1 MAFIGTTQLTRQ
13 TSLQTALFK
22 DWIVQA
28 KWRNFWGSGEHFDWW
43 TFPIDANS
51 DQHGDRYNVT
61 PAIDEAFEYADFT
74 GQVLSA
80 VDSDDG
86 THISF
91 ELPTEIPVHDVEVL
105 IEDEGKALEIEV
117 PSCTIDGVQT
127 LVELLWG
134 PNALL
139 AVRFNDQHMNFD
151 NKRIIA
157 LDAPKSWHFP
167 IHYLM

>member
-1 MAFIGTTQLTRQ
+1 MTTY
-13 TSLQTALFK
+13 TATTVDLFWRESSRK
-22 DWIVQA
+22 DLEATTEQ
-28 KWRNFWGSGEHFDWW
+28 E
-43 TFPIDANS
+43 
-51 DQHGDRYNVT
+51 
-61 PAIDEAFEYADFT
+61 AIDEAFEYADFT

-167 IHYLM
+167 IHYLLEDLEAND

>member
-1 MAFIGTTQLTRQ
+1 MTTY
-13 TSLQTALFK
+13 TATTVDLFWRESSRK
-22 DWIVQA
+22 DLEATTEQ
-28 KWRNFWGSGEHFDWW
+28 E
-43 TFPIDANS
+43 
-51 DQHGDRYNVT
+51 
-61 PAIDEAFEYADFT
+61 AIDEAFEYADFT

-80 VDSDDG
+80 IDSDDG

-91 ELPTEIPVHDVEVL
+91 ELPTEIPVYDVEVL

-127 LVELLWG
+127 FVKLLWG

>member
-1 MAFIGTTQLTRQ
+1 MTTY
-13 TSLQTALFK
+13 TATTVDPFWRESSRK
-22 DWIVQA
+22 DLESSSEQ
-28 KWRNFWGSGEHFDWW
+28 E
-43 TFPIDANS
+43 
-51 DQHGDRYNVT
+51 
-61 PAIDEAFEYADFT
+61 AIDEAFEYADFT

-80 VDSDDG
+80 IDSDDG

-91 ELPTEIPVHDVEVL
+91 EIPTEIPVHDVEVL

-139 AVRFNDQHMNFD
+139 AVRFNNQHMNFD

>member
-1 MAFIGTTQLTRQ
+1 MTTY
-13 TSLQTALFK
+13 TATTVDLFWRESSRK
-22 DWIVQA
+22 DLEATTEQ
-28 KWRNFWGSGEHFDWW
+28 E
-43 TFPIDANS
+43 
-51 DQHGDRYNVT
+51 
-61 PAIDEAFEYADFT
+61 AIDEAFEYADFT

>member
-1 MAFIGTTQLTRQ
+1 MTTY
-13 TSLQTALFK
+13 TATTVDLFWRESSRK
-22 DWIVQA
+22 DLEATTEQ
-28 KWRNFWGSGEHFDWW
+28 E
-43 TFPIDANS
+43 
-51 DQHGDRYNVT
+51 
-61 PAIDEAFEYADFT
+61 AIDEAFEYADFT

-105 IEDEGKALEIEV
+105 IEDKGKALEIEV

-134 PNALL
+134 PDALL
-139 AVRFNDQHMNFD
+139 AVRFNNQHMNFD

>member
-1 MAFIGTTQLTRQ
+1 MTTY
-13 TSLQTALFK
+13 TATTVDLFWRESSRK
-22 DWIVQA
+22 DLEATTEQ
-28 KWRNFWGSGEHFDWW
+28 E
-43 TFPIDANS
+43 
-51 DQHGDRYNVT
+51 
-61 PAIDEAFEYADFT
+61 AIDEAFEYADFT
-74 GQVLSA
+74 DQVLSA

-139 AVRFNDQHMNFD
+139 AVRFNNQHMNFD

>member
-1 MAFIGTTQLTRQ
+1 MTTY
-13 TSLQTALFK
+13 TATTVDLFWRESSRK
-22 DWIVQA
+22 DLEATTEQ
-28 KWRNFWGSGEHFDWW
+28 E
-43 TFPIDANS
+43 
-51 DQHGDRYNVT
+51 
-61 PAIDEAFEYADFT
+61 AIDEAFEYADFT

-80 VDSDDG
+80 IDSDDG

-139 AVRFNDQHMNFD
+139 AVRFNNQHMNFD

-157 LDAPKSWHFP
+157 LNAPKSWHFP

>member
-1 MAFIGTTQLTRQ
+1 MTTY
-13 TSLQTALFK
+13 TATTVDLFWRESSHK
-22 DWIVQA
+22 DIEATTEQ
-28 KWRNFWGSGEHFDWW
+28 E
-43 TFPIDANS
+43 
-51 DQHGDRYNVT
+51 
-61 PAIDEAFEYADFT
+61 AIDEAFEYADFT

-139 AVRFNDQHMNFD
+139 AVRFNNQHMNFD

>member
-1 MAFIGTTQLTRQ
+1 MTTY
-13 TSLQTALFK
+13 TATTVDLFWRESSRK
-22 DWIVQA
+22 DLEATTEQ
-28 KWRNFWGSGEHFDWW
+28 E
-43 TFPIDANS
+43 
-51 DQHGDRYNVT
+51 
-61 PAIDEAFEYADFT
+61 AIDEAFEYADFT

-91 ELPTEIPVHDVEVL
+91 ELPTEIPVYDVEVL

-139 AVRFNDQHMNFD
+139 ALRFNDQHMNFD

>member
-1 MAFIGTTQLTRQ
+1 LG
-13 TSLQTALFK
+13 
-22 DWIVQA
+22 
-28 KWRNFWGSGEHFDWW
+28 FD
-43 TFPIDANS
+43 
-51 DQHGDRYNVT
+51 
-61 PAIDEAFEYADFT
+61 
-74 GQVLSA
+74 
-80 VDSDDG
+80 
-86 THISF
+86 
-91 ELPTEIPVHDVEVL
+91 LPTEIPVYDVEVL
-105 IEDEGKALEIEV
+105 IDDNGTPLEIEV

>member
-1 MAFIGTTQLTRQ
+1 MTTY
-13 TSLQTALFK
+13 TATTVDLFWRESSRK
-22 DWIVQA
+22 DLEATTEQ
-28 KWRNFWGSGEHFDWW
+28 E
-43 TFPIDANS
+43 
-51 DQHGDRYNVT
+51 
-61 PAIDEAFEYADFT
+61 AIDEAFEYADFT

-80 VDSDDG
+80 IDSDDG

-139 AVRFNDQHMNFD
+139 AVRFNNQHMNFD

>member
-1 MAFIGTTQLTRQ
+1 MTTY
-13 TSLQTALFK
+13 TATTVDLFWRESSRK
-22 DWIVQA
+22 DLEATTEQ
-28 KWRNFWGSGEHFDWW
+28 E
-43 TFPIDANS
+43 
-51 DQHGDRYNVT
+51 
-61 PAIDEAFEYADFT
+61 AIDEAFEYADFT

-117 PSCTIDGVQT
+117 PSCTIEGVQT

-139 AVRFNDQHMNFD
+139 AVRFNNQHMNFD

>member
-1 MAFIGTTQLTRQ
+1 MTTY
-13 TSLQTALFK
+13 TATTVDLFWRESSRK
-22 DWIVQA
+22 DLESSSEQ
-28 KWRNFWGSGEHFDWW
+28 E
-43 TFPIDANS
+43 
-51 DQHGDRYNVT
+51 
-61 PAIDEAFEYADFT
+61 AIDEAFEYADFT

-80 VDSDDG
+80 IDSDDG

-91 ELPTEIPVHDVEVL
+91 EIPTEIPVHDVEVL

>member
-1 MAFIGTTQLTRQ
+1 MTTY
-13 TSLQTALFK
+13 TATTIDLFWRESSRK
-22 DWIVQA
+22 DLEATTEQ
-28 KWRNFWGSGEHFDWW
+28 E
-43 TFPIDANS
+43 
-51 DQHGDRYNVT
+51 
-61 PAIDEAFEYADFT
+61 AIDEAFEYADFT

-80 VDSDDG
+80 IDSDDG

-91 ELPTEIPVHDVEVL
+91 ELPTEIPVYDVEVL

-139 AVRFNDQHMNFD
+139 AIRFNNQHMNFD

>member
-1 MAFIGTTQLTRQ
+1 MTTY
-13 TSLQTALFK
+13 TATTVDPFWRESSRK
-22 DWIVQA
+22 DLEATTEQ
-28 KWRNFWGSGEHFDWW
+28 E
-43 TFPIDANS
+43 
-51 DQHGDRYNVT
+51 
-61 PAIDEAFEYADFT
+61 AIDEAFEYADFT

-139 AVRFNDQHMNFD
+139 AVRFNNQHMNFD

>member
-1 MAFIGTTQLTRQ
+1 MTTY
-13 TSLQTALFK
+13 TATTIDLFWRESSRK
-22 DWIVQA
+22 DLEATTEQ
-28 KWRNFWGSGEHFDWW
+28 E
-43 TFPIDANS
+43 
-51 DQHGDRYNVT
+51 
-61 PAIDEAFEYADFT
+61 AIDEAFEYADFT

-91 ELPTEIPVHDVEVL
+91 ELPTEIPVYDVEVL

-139 AVRFNDQHMNFD
+139 AVRFNNQHMNFD
-151 NKRIIA
+151 NRRIIA

>member
-1 MAFIGTTQLTRQ
+1 MTTY
-13 TSLQTALFK
+13 TATTIDLFWRESSRK
-22 DWIVQA
+22 DLEATTEQ
-28 KWRNFWGSGEHFDWW
+28 E
-43 TFPIDANS
+43 
-51 DQHGDRYNVT
+51 
-61 PAIDEAFEYADFT
+61 AIDEAFEYADFT
-74 GQVLSA
+74 DQVLSA

-91 ELPTEIPVHDVEVL
+91 DLPTEIPVHDVEVL

-139 AVRFNDQHMNFD
+139 AVRFNNQHMNFD

>member
-1 MAFIGTTQLTRQ
+1 MTTY
-13 TSLQTALFK
+13 TATTVDLF
-22 DWIVQA
+22 
-28 KWRNFWGSGEHFDWW
+28 WRESSRKELEA
-43 TFPIDANS
+43 TTE
-51 DQHGDRYNVT
+51 QE
-61 PAIDEAFEYADFT
+61 AINEAFEFADFT

-105 IEDEGKALEIEV
+105 IEDKGKALEIEV

-134 PNALL
+134 PDALL
-139 AVRFNDQHMNFD
+139 AVRFNNQHMNFD

>member
-1 MAFIGTTQLTRQ
+1 MTTY
-13 TSLQTALFK
+13 TATIVDLFWRESSRK
-22 DWIVQA
+22 DLEATTEQ
-28 KWRNFWGSGEHFDWW
+28 E
-43 TFPIDANS
+43 
-51 DQHGDRYNVT
+51 
-61 PAIDEAFEYADFT
+61 AINEAFEYADFT

-86 THISF
+86 AHISF
-91 ELPTEIPVHDVEVL
+91 EVPTEIPVHDVEVL

-139 AVRFNDQHMNFD
+139 AVRFNNQHMNFD
-151 NKRIIA
+151 NRRIIA
-157 LDAPKSWHFP
+157 LGAPKSWHFP

>member
-1 MAFIGTTQLTRQ
+1 MTTY
-13 TSLQTALFK
+13 TATTVDLF
-22 DWIVQA
+22 
-28 KWRNFWGSGEHFDWW
+28 WRESSRNDLEA
-43 TFPIDANS
+43 TTE
-51 DQHGDRYNVT
+51 QE
-61 PAIDEAFEYADFT
+61 AIDEAFEYADFT

-91 ELPTEIPVHDVEVL
+91 ELPTEIPVHDVDVL
-105 IEDEGKALEIEV
+105 IDDEGKALETQV
-117 PSCTIDGVQT
+117 PSCTIDGVQA

-139 AVRFNDQHMNFD
+139 AVKFGDKRMNFD
-151 NKRIIA
+151 NRRIIEI
-157 LDAPKSWHFP
+157 DAPKSWHFP

>member
-1 MAFIGTTQLTRQ
+1 MTTY
-13 TSLQTALFK
+13 TATTVDLFWRESSRK
-22 DWIVQA
+22 DLEATTEQ
-28 KWRNFWGSGEHFDWW
+28 E
-43 TFPIDANS
+43 
-51 DQHGDRYNVT
+51 
-61 PAIDEAFEYADFT
+61 AIDEAFEYADFT

-139 AVRFNDQHMNFD
+139 AVRFNNQHMNFD

-157 LDAPKSWHFP
+157 LNAPKSWHFP

>member
-1 MAFIGTTQLTRQ
+1 MTTY
-13 TSLQTALFK
+13 TATTIDLFWRESSRK
-22 DWIVQA
+22 DLEATTEQ
-28 KWRNFWGSGEHFDWW
+28 E
-43 TFPIDANS
+43 
-51 DQHGDRYNVT
+51 
-61 PAIDEAFEYADFT
+61 AINEAFEYADFT

-139 AVRFNDQHMNFD
+139 AVRFNNQHMNFD

>member
-1 MAFIGTTQLTRQ
+1 MTTY
-13 TSLQTALFK
+13 TATTVDLFWRESSRK
-22 DWIVQA
+22 DLEATTEQ
-28 KWRNFWGSGEHFDWW
+28 E
-43 TFPIDANS
+43 
-51 DQHGDRYNVT
+51 
-61 PAIDEAFEYADFT
+61 AIDEAFEYADFT

-91 ELPTEIPVHDVEVL
+91 ELPTEIPVHDIEVL

-139 AVRFNDQHMNFD
+139 AVRFNNQHMNFD

>member
-1 MAFIGTTQLTRQ
+1 MPTYTATTLD
-13 TSLQTALFK
+13 LF
-22 DWIVQA
+22 
-28 KWRNFWGSGEHFDWW
+28 WRESSRKVLEA
-43 TFPIDANS
+43 TTE
-51 DQHGDRYNVT
+51 QE
-61 PAIDEAFEYADFT
+61 AIDEAFEYADFT

-80 VDSDDG
+80 IDSDDG

-91 ELPTEIPVHDVEVL
+91 EIPTEIPVHDVEVL

-139 AVRFNDQHMNFD
+139 AVRFNNQHMNFD

>member
-1 MAFIGTTQLTRQ
+1 MTTY
-13 TSLQTALFK
+13 TAPTIDLLWRESSRK
-22 DWIVQA
+22 DLEATTEQ
-28 KWRNFWGSGEHFDWW
+28 E
-43 TFPIDANS
+43 
-51 DQHGDRYNVT
+51 
-61 PAIDEAFEYADFT
+61 AIDEAFEYADFT

-139 AVRFNDQHMNFD
+139 AVRFNNQHMNFD

>member
-1 MAFIGTTQLTRQ
+1 MTTY
-13 TSLQTALFK
+13 TATTVDLFWRESSRK
-22 DWIVQA
+22 DLESSTEQ
-28 KWRNFWGSGEHFDWW
+28 E
-43 TFPIDANS
+43 
-51 DQHGDRYNVT
+51 
-61 PAIDEAFEYADFT
+61 AIDEAFEYADFT

-91 ELPTEIPVHDVEVL
+91 ELPTEIPVYDVEVL

-127 LVELLWG
+127 FVKLLWG

>member
-1 MAFIGTTQLTRQ
+1 MTTY
-13 TSLQTALFK
+13 TATTVDLFWRESSRK
-22 DWIVQA
+22 DLEATTEQ
-28 KWRNFWGSGEHFDWW
+28 E
-43 TFPIDANS
+43 
-51 DQHGDRYNVT
+51 
-61 PAIDEAFEYADFT
+61 AIDEAFEYADFT

-134 PNALL
+134 TNALL
-139 AVRFNDQHMNFD
+139 AVRFNNQHMNFD

>member
-1 MAFIGTTQLTRQ
+1 MTTY
-13 TSLQTALFK
+13 TATTVDLFWRESSRK
-22 DWIVQA
+22 DLEATTEQ
-28 KWRNFWGSGEHFDWW
+28 E
-43 TFPIDANS
+43 
-51 DQHGDRYNVT
+51 
-61 PAIDEAFEYADFT
+61 AIDEAFEYADFT

-117 PSCTIDGVQT
+117 PSCTIDGVQM

-139 AVRFNDQHMNFD
+139 AVRFNNQHMNFD

>member
-1 MAFIGTTQLTRQ
+1 MTTY
-13 TSLQTALFK
+13 TATTVDLFWRESSRK
-22 DWIVQA
+22 DLESTTEQ
-28 KWRNFWGSGEHFDWW
+28 E
-43 TFPIDANS
+43 
-51 DQHGDRYNVT
+51 
-61 PAIDEAFEYADFT
+61 AIDEAFEYADFT

-91 ELPTEIPVHDVEVL
+91 ELPNEIPVYDVEVL

-139 AVRFNDQHMNFD
+139 AVRFNHQHMNFD
-151 NKRIIA
+151 NRRIIA

>member
-1 MAFIGTTQLTRQ
+1 MTTY
-13 TSLQTALFK
+13 TATTVDLFWRESSHK
-22 DWIVQA
+22 DLEATTEQ
-28 KWRNFWGSGEHFDWW
+28 E
-43 TFPIDANS
+43 
-51 DQHGDRYNVT
+51 
-61 PAIDEAFEYADFT
+61 AIDEAFEYADFT

-80 VDSDDG
+80 IDSDDG

-105 IEDEGKALEIEV
+105 IEDNGKALETEV

-139 AVRFNDQHMNFD
+139 AVRFNNQHMNFD

>member
-1 MAFIGTTQLTRQ
+1 MTTY
-13 TSLQTALFK
+13 TATTVDLFWRESSRK
-22 DWIVQA
+22 DLEATTEQ
-28 KWRNFWGSGEHFDWW
+28 E
-43 TFPIDANS
+43 
-51 DQHGDRYNVT
+51 
-61 PAIDEAFEYADFT
+61 AINEAFEYADFT

-105 IEDEGKALEIEV
+105 IEDNGKAIEIEV

-139 AVRFNDQHMNFD
+139 AVRFNNQHMNFD